1 MENKKQG
8 LIFDLQRL
16 SLVDGPGGRTVVFL
30 KGCPLACIWCANP
43 ESISPDREI
52 ILRDK
57 KCALLG
63 KCVEV
68 CPQNAILIMD
78 GLRIIDWDKCD
89 RCGKCADA
97 CPSRAIEHIGEYVTT
112 GKIMEIVMQD
122 VRFYRVSGGGLT
134 LSGGDPLSQPEFALA
149 LLKAAK
155 QKKIHTAL
163 DTCGFA
169 EWELFSSLLDYTDLL
184 LYDIKHI
191 DSARHKKITGAPNEL
206 ILDNL
211 QKAAAR
217 LDSGSDSGSDSRSGL
232 KIWIRYPLIPD
243 INDGDDDID
252 NLCRFVA
259 DLGPVV
265 EKIALLPYHDL
276 GVEKY
281 AAVGKKYSMPETK
294 PHSNESVLKIK
305 TRIESFGL
313 TAGIGGGK

>member
-1 MENKKQG
+1 MENKNRG

-52 ILRDK
+52 ILKDK
-57 KCALLG
+57 KCALLE

-68 CPQNAILIMD
+68 CPQNAISIMD
-78 GLRIIDWDKCD
+78 GQRIIDWDKCD

-97 CPSRAIEHIGEYVTT
+97 CPSRSIEHIGEYVTT
-112 GKIMEIVMQD
+112 DKIMEIVMQD

-134 LSGGDPLSQPEFALA
+134 LSGGDPLSQPEVALT

-169 EWELFSSLLDYTDLL
+169 KWELFNSLLDYTDLL

-191 DSARHKKITGAPNEL
+191 DSARHKEITGVPNEL
-206 ILDNL
+206 ILSNL
-211 QKAAAR
+211 QKTAA
-217 LDSGSDSGSDSRSGL
+217 GSDSRSGL

-259 DLGPVV
+259 DLGPLV

-276 GVEKY
+276 GAEKY
-281 AAVGKKYSMPETK
+281 AMVGRKYSMAETR
-294 PHSNESVLKIK
+294 PHSNESVSKIK

-313 TAGIGGGK
+313 VAGIGGGK